1 MKKHLKT
8 VMTLFISQIAVQ
20 IYVLLDKTML
30 GINFWG
36 LFVIASSFSHWFY
49 SQGFDGIQNLI
60 KVGAII
66 IIPISISN
74 VLGMQIMMPIGRE
87 KQFTISVICGLIV
100 NFILN
105 LIMIPLY
112 GSMGSMIAS
121 VFLEFVI
128 TRVQLYFLGYS

>member
-1 MKKHLKT
+1 M
-8 VMTLFISQIAVQ
+8 
-20 IYVLLDKTML
+20 
-30 GINFWG
+30 
-36 LFVIASSFSHWFY
+36 IASSFSPWFY
-49 SQGFDGIQNLI
+49 GQGFDGIQNLI

-112 GSMGSMIAS
+112 G
-121 VFLEFVI
+121 
-128 TRVQLYFLGYS
+128 